1 MVGRELSRVRGKKLN
16 NEYLRKRDRGRVR
29 AIAGWMRVM
38 SMSGRELM
46 ASSLPSFSA
55 SKIHPQIVC
64 RAGNSSSSSS
74 PSPSSSR
81 SSFLLVF
88 MRGFSEQT
96 HAFQRARGFL
106 SLGGLLTGCVRILYA
121 LRPFTQRKWTPS
133 IYKYKTI
140 TKISKSRDFTPSGMV
155 GRSVGR
161 TVGRSGGRFVRG
173 QHPSR
178 TGRNCAGNRRERQ

>member
-1 MVGRELSRVRGKKLN
+1 MDACDVDVRKGI
-16 NEYLRKRDRGRVR
+16 DGF
-29 AIAGWMRVM
+29 I
-38 SMSGRELM
+38 
-46 ASSLPSFSA
+46 SSLLLRI
-55 SKIHPQIVC
+55 K
-64 RAGNSSSSSS
+64 NSSANRL
-74 PSPSSSR
+74 PSGKLIIIIFPFAFFF

-161 TVGRSGGRFVRG
+161 TVGRADGSSGGNTPHEPGEIVPVIGERGSNTALQRLLVTKRPFFVLK
-173 QHPSR
+173 
-178 TGRNCAGNRRERQ
+178 